1 MEVEEKKAV
10 PEILPKDAL
19 KGLRIGISVSESPD
33 LGQLGL
39 LEGHFRLALGE
50 IARSVLVS
58 GGRLAY
64 GGYLDPEGYTSFL
77 RKELQKYGRRDRP
90 LLICLAWQEHRKLAL
105 SRLDEHRR
113 DLGLYGEIVCL
124 DSAGEAIDPSDGRG
138 EVPEPVTDQDVRA
151 QALTALRQYMARRT
165 DGRVL
170 IGGKRQGFQGTLPGL
185 MEEALATLDAG
196 KPLYLAA
203 GFGGVTANVAQALRV
218 DDCAWLPR
226 RTETPSDDAR
236 LVEGRRRLGAL
247 ADRSTWKGLENG
259 LSREENRRLAA
270 SHRPSDIAA
279 LVSLGLGR
287 LNLVGGRSTARAKLA
302 KGAGSQSI
310 SKGRPPGRR
319 PR

>member
-1 MEVEEKKAV
+1 M

-19 KGLRIGISVSESPD
+19 KGLCIGISVSESPD
-33 LGQLGL
+33 LRQLGL

-50 IARSVLVS
+50 IARCVLVS
-58 GGRLAY
+58 GGNLAY
-64 GGYLDPEGYTSFL
+64 GGYLDPDGYTAFL

-105 SRLDEHRR
+105 SRLEEHRR

-124 DSAGEAIDPSDGRG
+124 DPAGTQINPSEGRT
-138 EVPEPVTDQDVRA
+138 ELPEPLTDPDVRA
-151 QALTALRQYMARRT
+151 RALTALRRYMAVRT

-170 IGGKRQGFQGTLPGL
+170 IGGKRHGFQGIFPGL
-185 MEEALATLDAG
+185 MEEALLTLEAD
-196 KPLYLAA
+196 KPLYLAG
-203 GFGGVTANVAQALRV
+203 GFGGVTADIAQALGV

-226 RTETPSDDAR
+226 HTDASSDDSR
-236 LVEGRRRLGAL
+236 LVEGRNRLAAFAAG
-247 ADRSTWKGLENG
+247 STWKGLNNG
-259 LSREENRRLAA
+259 LSDEENRRLAA

-287 LNLVGGRSTARAKLA
+287 LNLVRGRSTARAKPA
-302 KGAGSQSI
+302 KGSRSQST
-310 SKGRPPGRR
+310 SKGRPPAPRR